1 MNLVS
6 SKSLIAIIG
15 GLDAKANPLADVWLM
30 DLIHYKWCRVQTE
43 PNLDMFFGGLYKHA
57 SASNSTSIYVMG
69 GKYLKDIGNSN
80 FWRIDIDHSLN
91 EKKSKGKR
99 LSQVSKISSI
109 WSINPSSHYIKT
121 NDKIIYDWK
130 DVNFIII
137 YFHYSIR
144 LWSNLFQNW
153 RYLSTG
159 DLIISACS
167 LSTRRKCR
175 T

>member
-1 MNLVS
+1 MDNHLKILRISSVSEIEKKGSKFFENIRTFGESPCARKYHSMNLVS

-15 GLDAKANPLADVWLM
+15 GLDVKANPLADVWLM

-43 PNLDMFFGGLYKHA
+43 PNLDMFFGGLYKHS
-57 SASNSTSIYVMG
+57 SASSSTSIYVMG

-80 FWRIDIDHSLN
+80 FWRLDIDHNLN

-121 NDKIIYDWK
+121 NDKIVYD
-130 DVNFIII
+130 
-137 YFHYSIR
+137 
-144 LWSNLFQNW
+144 
-153 RYLSTG
+153 
-159 DLIISACS
+159 
-167 LSTRRKCR
+167 
-175 T
+175 